1 MVLAVQFPLLYGPGD
16 ACIIRVSVLSLVFV
30 TSLLR
35 LVSLLNTSTQ
45 LKLNVAV
52 TVVVVVV
59 VVIVIV
65 VFAVVRIL

>member
-35 LVSLLNTSTQ
+35 LVNLPNTSTQ
-45 LKLNVAV
+45 LKLNV
-52 TVVVVVV
+52 VVVVVDV

-65 VFAVVRIL
+65 IVVVVVRIL